1 AEIRKREQTLGGK
14 AIPIVALT
22 ANAMAQD
29 REECLN
35 AGMDDYLSKPFSMQT
50 LQDMLD
56 RWMPQ
61 AGAAQ
66 PAGAVQPHA
75 AAAQAKGPG
84 ILDRQVL
91 DQLGT
96 LRTNGR
102 PELLA
107 RTIDLYLVESPKLL
121 QKLKQAASAN
131 DAPEIARSAHSLKSC
146 SANVGATLL
155 SRYCADIEASARR
168 SDTKEARKLFARI
181 ETEHGRVQSA
191 LSAEVE
197 LLASEA

>member
-1 AEIRKREQTLGGK
+1 
-14 AIPIVALT
+14 
-22 ANAMAQD
+22 
-29 REECLN
+29 
-35 AGMDDYLSKPFSMQT
+35 MDDYLSKPFSMQT

-61 AGAAQ
+61 AGSAQ
-66 PAGAVQPHA
+66 PQVAAPAQVQA
-75 AAAQAKGPG
+75 RGPG

-107 RTIDLYLVESPKLL
+107 RTIDLYLVESPKLV